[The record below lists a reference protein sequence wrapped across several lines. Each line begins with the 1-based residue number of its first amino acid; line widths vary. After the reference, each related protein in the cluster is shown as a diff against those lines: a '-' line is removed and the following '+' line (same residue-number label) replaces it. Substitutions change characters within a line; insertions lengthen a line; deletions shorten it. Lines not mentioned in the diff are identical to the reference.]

1 MLNEDMVDK
10 DDKTVNKKMLDEA
23 VQTILTGMD
32 DLYSRFDGVDKRF
45 DGVDKRFDGVD
56 KRLDKIES
64 NIYFVKQDVRD
75 IKADLSDTPTRN
87 EFDKLKAKVNAIA
100 S

>member
-1 MLNEDMVDK
+1 MVDK

-32 DLYSRFDGVDKRF
+32 DLYSRF

>member
-1 MLNEDMVDK
+1 MLNENMIDK

-23 VQTILTGMD
+23 VQTILTGMN
-32 DLYSRFDGVDKRF
+32 DLYSRF

-64 NIYFVKQDVRD
+64 DIYFVKQDVRD
-75 IKADLSDTPTRN
+75 IKANLSDTPSRR
-87 EFDKLKAKVNAIA
+87 EFDKLKVKINTTA

>member
-1 MLNEDMVDK
+1 MIDK

-45 DGVDKRFDGVD
+45 DGVDKR
-56 KRLDKIES
+56 LDKIES
-64 NIYFVKQDVRD
+64 DIYFVKQDVRD
-75 IKADLSDTPTRN
+75 IKANLSDTPSRR
-87 EFDKLKAKVNAIA
+87 EFDKLKVKINTTA

>member
-32 DLYSRFDGVDKRF
+32 DLYSRF

>member
-1 MLNEDMVDK
+1 MTNK
-10 DDKTVNKKMLDEA
+10 DNKTVNKKMLDEA

-32 DLYSRFDGVDKRF
+32 NLFEKHDKRL
-45 DGVDKRFDGVD
+45 DNVDYGLIKVD

-64 NIYFVKQDVRD
+64 DIYFVKQDVKD
-75 IKADLSDTPTRN
+75 IKADFSNTPTRE
-87 EFDKLKAKVNAIA
+87 EFDKLKVKVNTIA

>member
-1 MLNEDMVDK
+1 MVDK

-45 DGVDKRFDGVD
+45 DGVD
-56 KRLDKIES
+56 
-64 NIYFVKQDVRD
+64 
-75 IKADLSDTPTRN
+75 
-87 EFDKLKAKVNAIA
+87 
-100 S
+100 